1 MKKDSVI
8 KGLGWVSI
16 ALTAVAAG
24 VKAYGAKQEE
34 AELNN
39 MKELVKDIPMLK
51 EQIAELA
58 KNDEVGEA

>member
-16 ALTAVAAG
+16 IITGATAA
-24 VKAYGAKQEE
+24 VKAYGTKKDE

-39 MKELVKDIPMLK
+39 MKELVKEIPMLK
-51 EQIAELA
+51 EQIAKMASNE
-58 KNDEVGEA
+58 NGEA